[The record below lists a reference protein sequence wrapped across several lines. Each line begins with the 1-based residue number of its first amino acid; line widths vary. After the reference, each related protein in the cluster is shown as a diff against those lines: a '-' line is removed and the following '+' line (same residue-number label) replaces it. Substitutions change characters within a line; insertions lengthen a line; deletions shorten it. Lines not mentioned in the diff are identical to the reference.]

1 MTPPAAENV
10 SVQVVLRPHLLVRDA
25 PLPEVGSLRSG
36 AKGERHLPMMA
47 SAGAMLRTNGTRG
60 GTRMGTAMRVLGLL
74 VLAAGVAAG
83 LVLAAG

>member
-1 MTPPAAENV
+1 
-10 SVQVVLRPHLLVRDA
+10 
-25 PLPEVGSLRSG
+25 
-36 AKGERHLPMMA
+36 
-47 SAGAMLRTNGTRG
+47 MLRTNGTRG